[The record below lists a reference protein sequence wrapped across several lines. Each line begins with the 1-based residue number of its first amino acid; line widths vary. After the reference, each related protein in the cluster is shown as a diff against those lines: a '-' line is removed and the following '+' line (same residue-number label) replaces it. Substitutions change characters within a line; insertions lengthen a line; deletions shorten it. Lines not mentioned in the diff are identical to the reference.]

1 MGLLDNGRSFD
12 DPQLAMAAGLLGAP
26 SLGIG
31 MQRGLLGGMQAEQAR
46 NKLLREQ
53 RADELAER
61 KFGLEQGLYD
71 LKKTEAQRKSAQ
83 DETLQS
89 IVKRLMG
96 PQQSAFPDAGSFVR
110 ANAQITGVPS
120 SADNRYAGID
130 APAPSHS
137 GGTPGGGFPLS
148 LNDAAALRLAGG
160 PDLLE
165 YVKHATTPQ
174 KREGGSTYVNP
185 ITGQREYFDRV
196 PEGMRPAGAGFAAIP
211 GYGETNARNKGLE
224 TAAVETERARLDP
237 FKYLGPDGNEYTTS
251 RLSGLGGQMPPFPSR
266 LPQVPSNLPAPGMP
280 PGFPQPSNAPGP
292 QPAPFPGGVRT
303 GVNPADRAQADKI
316 ATQFGE
322 HYGAMQSSG
331 LSATGQLSRIDR
343 AVQLLENSGG
353 GRWSPGLREAAS
365 IANTF
370 GIRLDPRLGDKQAA
384 EALAIEIANNVRK
397 PGTGPM
403 TDRDFENFK
412 ATVPD
417 LAKTPEGRK
426 QIFATARGFLERDR
440 QEANMARQYRQR
452 YGRIDENFFNQ
463 LEAWRDRN
471 PVFRQPENRTGATGE
486 F

>member
-1 MGLLDNGRSFD
+1 MGLLDNDRSFD
-12 DPQLAMAAGLLGAP
+12 DPVLAMAAGLLGAP

-46 NKLLREQ
+46 NSLLRQQ
-53 RADELAER
+53 RADALAER
-61 KFGLEQGLYD
+61 KFGLEQSLFD

-148 LNDAAALRLAGG
+148 LTDVTALRMAGG

-165 YVKHATTPQ
+165 HFKYATTPQ
-174 KREGGSTYVNP
+174 KREGGAFYDNP
-185 ITGQREYFDRV
+185 LTGRREFIDRV
-196 PEGMRPAGAGFAAIP
+196 PEGMRPAGTGFAAIP
-211 GYGETNARNKGLE
+211 GYGETNARTKGME

-251 RLSGLGGQMPPFPSR
+251 RLSGLGGQMPQFPSR

-280 PGFPQPSNAPGP
+280 PGFPQPSSTPGS
-292 QPAPFPGGVRT
+292 QPAQFPGGVRT
-303 GVNPADRAQADKI
+303 GVNPADRAQSEKI

-322 HYGAMQSSG
+322 YYSQMQSAG
-331 LSATGQLSRIDR
+331 LEAAGQLSRLER
-343 AVQLLENSGG
+343 AVKLLENSGG

-370 GIRLDPRLGDKQAA
+370 GIRLDPKLGDKQAG
-384 EALAIEIANNVRK
+384 EALAIEIANAMRR

-412 ATVPD
+412 AAVPD
-417 LAKTPEGRK
+417 LAKTPEGR
-426 QIFATARGFLERDR
+426 QRIFETARGFLERSR

-463 LEAWRDRN
+463 LESWRDRN
-471 PVFRQPENRTGATGE
+471 PVFRQPENRAGATGE